1 MPEAPSNEFE
11 DYDAFNA
18 GPLEFPY
25 RGKTYV
31 VPLPDFD
38 TGATLTR
45 ITSGEDTEFRSK
57 PVQEIWKLLL
67 GPVWDELVAD
77 KVPFTFIAR
86 CGLTA
91 LTDFQYGRDLAKA
104 AWKAGGDPK
113 ALASYL
119 PEEPETPSPNR
130 AAKRAASKRSPSTG
144 GVNET
149 P

>member
-1 MPEAPSNEFE
+1 MPSNEFE
-11 DYDAFNA
+11 DFDTFSA

-31 VPLPDFD
+31 VPLPDFE

-67 GPVWDELVAD
+67 GPVWDEMVTEH
-77 KVPFTFIAR
+77 VPFTFIAR
-86 CGLTA
+86 AGLTA

-113 ALASYL
+113 ALAAYL
-119 PEEPETPSPNR
+119 PEEEPIPAPNR
-130 AAKRAASKRSPSTG
+130 AAKRASKRSPSSAG
-144 GVNET
+144 ANET

>member
-1 MPEAPSNEFE
+1 MPSNEFE
-11 DYDAFNA
+11 DYDTFSA

-25 RGKTYV
+25 RGKTYTV
-31 VPLPDFD
+31 TLPDFD

-45 ITSGEDTEFRSK
+45 ITSGEDTEFRAK

-67 GPVWDELVAD
+67 GPTWDEMVTD
-77 KVPFTFIAR
+77 RVPFTFIAR

-113 ALASYL
+113 ALQAYL
-119 PEEPETPSPNR
+119 PTEPEPSGNR
-130 AAKRAASKRSPSTG
+130 ATKRAASKRSPSTG
-144 GVNET
+144 GANET